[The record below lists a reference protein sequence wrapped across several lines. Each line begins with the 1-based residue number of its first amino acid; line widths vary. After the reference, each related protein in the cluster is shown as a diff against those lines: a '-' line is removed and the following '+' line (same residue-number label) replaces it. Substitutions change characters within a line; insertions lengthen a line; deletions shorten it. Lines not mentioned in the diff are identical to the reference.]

1 MGASHQVKNLFQI
14 SKLFVLVQVQ
24 LEQFTE
30 NTWKQVKLMQKK
42 TKINGRS
49 KESVMPVFPNFQV
62 NFK

>member
-42 TKINGRS
+42 NKNKR
-49 KESVMPVFPNFQV
+49 KV
-62 NFK
+62 